1 MLHVKVHGADRARG
15 SKGQRGRGRERRARA
30 ARQMLSSLARD
41 RKAQVQ
47 MNSDIAR
54 PKAGERERAER
65 EEGERTTKQQR
76 VMAPSGGPAFLFPLA
91 ACYALVAPAHAHS
104 QREWVCGW
112 GGGMG
117 YPDTAREPA
126 DQVVFA
132 FSFLLFSPP
141 CRLVCTPPPTPSL
154 SAPCNGPAQLFDLF
168 DAFGVQGRDARE
180 AERLNVLQ
188 QPLPRVVVHRA
199 LRLVAAVK
207 CLADACPLSKSAEC
221 EGRAQHYCRVK
232 RCERCGGV

>member
-112 GGGMG
+112 GGGDG
-117 YPDTAREPA
+117 LPRHSERAGRPSC
-126 DQVVFA
+126 FC
-132 FSFLLFSPP
+132 FLLSPLFSS
-141 CRLVCTPPPTPSL
+141 LPTCLHSPSHSL
-154 SAPCNGPAQLFDLF
+154 TLRSLQRTGT
-168 DAFGVQGRDARE
+168 AF
-180 AERLNVLQ
+180 
-188 QPLPRVVVHRA
+188 
-199 LRLVAAVK
+199 
-207 CLADACPLSKSAEC
+207 
-221 EGRAQHYCRVK
+221 
-232 RCERCGGV
+232 